1 MYDANNI
8 IKGAI
13 QGVFSILDLRN
24 RSDRKY
30 VALNLKNAI

>member
-1 MYDANNI
+1 MYDVNNI

-13 QGVFSILDLRN
+13 KDVFSILDLRN

-30 VALNLKNAI
+30 VALNLKKAI

>member
-1 MYDANNI
+1 MCDANNI

-13 QGVFSILDLRN
+13 QGVFGILDLRN

-30 VALNLKNAI
+30 IALNLKKAI